1 MSNLSDFMN
10 RPVSDIMTTKI
21 KALIPSDSLEK
32 VKELFENSN
41 IHHIPVVRY
50 KELVGIISHSDFEKA
65 IHGARLHGEAQA
77 EADNKALL
85 AKYTVADLMTTKVV
99 HIAPDAKIGVAAELL
114 LINYFHALPIVSEEG
129 DLVGIVSSHDVLK
142 AIYKKAYPSEDI

>member
-21 KALIPSDSLEK
+21 KALVPGDSLQK
-32 VKELFENSN
+32 VQELFEQEN

-50 KELVGIISHSDFEKA
+50 KELVGIISQSDFEKA
-65 IHGARLHGEAQA
+65 IHGARLHGEAKA
-77 EADNKALL
+77 AADNQELL
-85 AKYTVADLMTTKVV
+85 SKYTASDIMTTKVV
-99 HIAPDAKIGVAAELL
+99 HIAPTDKIGVAAELL
-114 LINYFHALPIVSEEG
+114 LINYFHALPIITEEG
-129 DLVGIVSSHDVLK
+129 ELEGIVSSHDVLK